1 MFFCLNDFSSVCV
14 CAGSHP
20 GRPTGSDRFFT
31 FTGLLSNP
39 DRSSPRV
46 DPLGRAGFY
55 NYDMNERFW
64 YFIIVHIWKICPS
77 NFHVKYIWNIVSTLI
92 NKLIILNTV
101 HTYV

>member
-1 MFFCLNDFSSVCV
+1 
-14 CAGSHP
+14 
-20 GRPTGSDRFFT
+20 
-31 FTGLLSNP
+31 
-39 DRSSPRV
+39 
-46 DPLGRAGFY
+46 
-55 NYDMNERFW
+55 MNERFW